1 MTAPELAD
9 LVASW
14 PVQPPWSLRPVGS
27 GTNNLSRFVDA
38 ASGRFFLRVY
48 QNTADAGQVGFE
60 HRLLAELDRA
70 SLPFRVPSPVTA
82 RDGRTVAATADGRL
96 AALFRVLPGEPLA
109 RRDVGQIRRCGE
121 ALGQLHRALARID
134 LAGARAWPT
143 YGDLE
148 RVHPLV
154 PDPLAAVGQLGL
166 GEIARRRVARIVRAL
181 AETAPGLYGTLP
193 RQLTHGDPGPGN
205 MLQVEGRISA
215 VLDFEFAGPD
225 LRAVDAAVGWY
236 WSIGPNWDGGRERA
250 FGDAFLEG
258 YLGANG
264 LTAAELSA
272 LPTLSRLERTVALLH
287 RIGRWRQGLAAPEE
301 AREQAERLLRL
312 DDWLS
317 RARSRP
323 GAAAPRR

>member
-96 AALFRVLPGEPLA
+96 
-109 RRDVGQIRRCGE
+109 
-121 ALGQLHRALARID
+121 
-134 LAGARAWPT
+134 
-143 YGDLE
+143 
-148 RVHPLV
+148 
-154 PDPLAAVGQLGL
+154 
-166 GEIARRRVARIVRAL
+166 
-181 AETAPGLYGTLP
+181 
-193 RQLTHGDPGPGN
+193 
-205 MLQVEGRISA
+205 
-215 VLDFEFAGPD
+215 
-225 LRAVDAAVGWY
+225 
-236 WSIGPNWDGGRERA
+236 
-250 FGDAFLEG
+250 
-258 YLGANG
+258 
-264 LTAAELSA
+264 
-272 LPTLSRLERTVALLH
+272 PTLSRLERTVALLH